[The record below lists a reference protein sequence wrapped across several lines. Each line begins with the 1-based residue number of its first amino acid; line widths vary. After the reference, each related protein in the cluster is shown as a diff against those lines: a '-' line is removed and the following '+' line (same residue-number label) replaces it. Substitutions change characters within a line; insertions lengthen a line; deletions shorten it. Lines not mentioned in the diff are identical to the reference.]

1 MPPLPKCAPK
11 PARNARGQFVRDP
24 RTLSEMVDYE
34 TVRKPQYDRRASHRS
49 RGTKS

>member
-1 MPPLPKCAPK
+1 MPTLPKCAPK
-11 PARNARGQFVRDP
+11 PARNARGQFVRDA

-34 TVRKPQYDRRASHRS
+34 TVRKPRYDRRASHRS

>member
-11 PARNARGQFVRDP
+11 PARNRRGQFVRDP

-34 TVRKPQYDRRASHRS
+34 TVRKPRYDRRASHRS
-49 RGTKS
+49 RGKKS